1 MLKLSLLFVMSLVM
15 GSFADKL
22 KVVVPT
28 DVYRDYVKFVGS
40 KNPVTI
46 ENFTGEHSRR
56 DVVELIL
63 LQKALALGGVL
74 EPISF
79 IQADSYA
86 RIQAQV
92 KSGAVLMAANTL
104 WQTDITPMSSDV
116 YTSEPLIAK
125 GEFEAGFYTT
135 PENKKALAVKT
146 VEELKNLSVI
156 SNKAW
161 TVDWE
166 TLSGVGF
173 KKLIN
178 SVTWNSMVRM
188 VKGKRGDVL
197 LSPFQYSPDFSFVA
211 SGQKFVPIKGLK
223 IGLMGSRHLIVS
235 KKNKEGERVFK
246 ALNKG
251 VKELRKKGILKKAYE
266 GSGFFNTRV
275 SDWKKVN

>member
-1 MLKLSLLFVMSLVM
+1 MFKILTMVMLMASLSL
-15 GSFADKL
+15 AANL

-28 DVYRDYVKFVGS
+28 DVYKDYLKFIGS
-40 KNPVTI
+40 KNPLKLDD
-46 ENFTGEHSRR
+46 FSGEHSRR
-56 DVVELIL
+56 DVVELVL
-63 LQKALALGGVL
+63 LQQALAEGGVTDK
-74 EPISF
+74 ISF

-104 WQTDITPMSSDV
+104 WATDVESMKSDV
-116 YTSEPLIAK
+116 YVTEPMIAK
-125 GEFEAGFYTT
+125 GEFEAGFYTI
-135 PENKKALAVKT
+135 PSNKKALAVKT
-146 VEELKNLSVI
+146 IEELKTLSVI

-166 TLSGVGF
+166 TLSAVGF
-173 KKLIN
+173 KKMIN

-197 LSPFQYSPDFSFVA
+197 LSPFQYSSDFSFEA
-211 SGQKFVPIKGLK
+211 SGEKFVPIPNLK

-235 KKNKEGERVFK
+235 KKNPEGERVSK

-251 VKELRKKGILKKAYE
+251 LKTLRENGILKKAYE

-275 SDWKKVN
+275 NDWLKVN